1 MMDTSL
7 PISIVIPTYRRELVL
22 LDTIDYLLSLQPA
35 ASEILVLDQTENH
48 ESSTELRLQGLA
60 ESGSIRWLRFGQPSI
75 PKTMNQGLLEAK
87 QEIVLFLDDDICPE
101 PELLTSHLSAHAKFS
116 DVLVAGRVIQPW
128 QEGVNFSEERNFNF
142 ATLKRAW
149 INEFIGCNFS
159 VRRKDALCIGGF
171 DENFV
176 RVAYHFEAEFAYR
189 FLKAGNRIYFEP
201 RACLHHLKAEDGG
214 TRAFGEHLTTWKPDH
229 AVGAY
234 YYFLRTGSGFDI
246 IQRPILS
253 IATKYH
259 LSHPWQIPLSLL
271 AELRGMLWALKL
283 FCGGPRYVD
292 TNTFNRDGVPFLR
305 G

>member
-1 MMDTSL
+1 MTNIPL
-7 PISIVIPTYRRELVL
+7 PISIAIPTYRREQVL
-22 LDTIDYLLSLQPA
+22 LDTIDYLLALQLA
-35 ASEILVLDQTENH
+35 ASEILVLDQTEKH
-48 ESSTELRLQGLA
+48 ESSTELRLQELA
-60 ESGSIRWLRFGQPSI
+60 GNDSIRWLRFDQPSI
-75 PKTMNQGLLEAK
+75 PKTMNRGLLEAK
-87 QEIVLFLDDDICPE
+87 QDIVLFLDDDIRPE
-101 PELLTSHLSAHAKFS
+101 ADLLTTHFTVHQAHNN
-116 DVLVAGRVIQPW
+116 VLVAGRVIQPW
-128 QEGVNFSEERNFNF
+128 QEGVDLSENDSFHF
-142 ATLKRAW
+142 ASLKSSW

-176 RVAYHFEAEFAYR
+176 RVAYRFEAEFAYR

-201 RACLHHLKAEDGG
+201 HACLHHLKAEDGG
-214 TRAFGEHLTTWKPDH
+214 TRTFGEHLTTWKPDH

-234 YYFLRTGSGFDI
+234 YYFLRTGSGFDF

-305 G
+305 E